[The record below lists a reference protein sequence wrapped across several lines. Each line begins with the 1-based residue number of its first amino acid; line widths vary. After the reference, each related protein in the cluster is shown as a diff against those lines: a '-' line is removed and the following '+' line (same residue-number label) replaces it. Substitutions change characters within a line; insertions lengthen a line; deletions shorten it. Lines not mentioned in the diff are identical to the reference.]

1 MEFLKP
7 EALKTDGD
15 LSDNFKFFR
24 DEVDF
29 YFIVTE
35 SDKLS
40 KELQVE
46 MLIELLGPKGWELY
60 CSLTK
65 DVELD
70 VTLENILST
79 LETHCVTRNSKH
91 KCTNMEIFNFLFR
104 KQQWNESFEEFL
116 ADLKRLVKLCDFGD
130 QENKLL
136 QYQIV
141 MGIYCSKLQTRL
153 LKKHLTLEE
162 IINIS
167 TSSIEDEVEIDF
179 ESEELNKG
187 SEGKTHEEGKLMEKI
202 SPEIPPEDSEGCYC
216 DPDKLF

>member
-15 LSDNFKFFR
+15 LANNFKFFK

-40 KELQVE
+40 KEVQVE
-46 MLIELLGPKGWELY
+46 MLKELLGPKGWDLY
-60 CSLTK
+60 CSLST
-65 DVELD
+65 DEELD

-79 LETHCVTRNSKH
+79 LETHCITRKY
-91 KCTNMEIFNFLFR
+91 KCTNMEIFNFLLR
-104 KQQWNESFEEFL
+104 KQQWNESFEDFL

-141 MGIYCSKLQTRL
+141 MGIYCSKIQTRL
-153 LKKHLTLEE
+153 LEKHLTLEE
-162 IINIS
+162 IINIA
-167 TSSIEDEVEIDF
+167 TSSFEDEVEIDF
-179 ESEELNKG
+179 ESEEFNIG
-187 SEGKTHEEGKLMEKI
+187 SEENISNEEGKLTKNI
-202 SPEIPPEDSEGCYC
+202 SPEIPPEDSEGCYG